1 MRIFFRTK
9 IHIRQE
15 LTVLNGCYTLIEIA
29 IISLKYS
36 DLKIFYK
43 LLNMHT
49 TVYVFSRYID
59 TLYVSSC
66 TVSRKI
72 FICTPHEY
80 LMSTHWQ
87 WLRNQVSKM
96 QGHGSQTFVAFSE
109 YLNFNQHSHQIRAG
123 LAVLISKYRL
133 FGNER

>member
-1 MRIFFRTK
+1 MQIFFRTK
-9 IHIRQE
+9 SRIRQE

-59 TLYVSSC
+59 TLYVAAQLVEKSS
-66 TVSRKI
+66 
-72 FICTPHEY
+72 
-80 LMSTHWQ
+80 
-87 WLRNQVSKM
+87 
-96 QGHGSQTFVAFSE
+96 FV
-109 YLNFNQHSHQIRAG
+109 LPMNI
-123 LAVLISKYRL
+123 
-133 FGNER
+133 